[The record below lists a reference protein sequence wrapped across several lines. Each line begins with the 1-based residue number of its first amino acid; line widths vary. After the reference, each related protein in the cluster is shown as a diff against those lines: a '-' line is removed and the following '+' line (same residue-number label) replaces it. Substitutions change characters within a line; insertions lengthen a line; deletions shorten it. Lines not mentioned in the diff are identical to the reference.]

1 MWTDFTTLTRF
12 TMKKTIYALIVCA
25 TLHASTLLGISPLF
39 AQDIELP
46 EYTTEQRWQR
56 LGTLMVGWQA
66 AMVAFGEAQGMSA
79 EEVGMWVG
87 EFFSKGWLSGR
98 EASQMLRSF
107 NRNFMAMPDAFV
119 EVIDTTPTS
128 VTARHNHP
136 IEPFLGP
143 GGRSNGVSG
152 DEISTMLR
160 ALDDVIAEWNGVGLE
175 REVQSEYDVLTM
187 KTKYGPIRASDR
199 IRWNRNAYLSWL
211 NWLQLLSM
219 RMESG
224 MTAQEV
230 GAADAEIYGPGW
242 GSQTPWQLYRGMVW
256 NWMTD
261 PDADCETLSASPEEV
276 QARCKQHYREVVEG
290 SQEYHNVTPE
300 DVFESGRAFAVGV
313 ADQLGMVWIE
323 TLEDGYRMITVTR
336 K

>member
-1 MWTDFTTLTRF
+1 
-12 TMKKTIYALIVCA
+12 
-25 TLHASTLLGISPLF
+25 
-39 AQDIELP
+39 
-46 EYTTEQRWQR
+46 
-56 LGTLMVGWQA
+56 
-66 AMVAFGEAQGMSA
+66 
-79 EEVGMWVG
+79 
-87 EFFSKGWLSGR
+87 
-98 EASQMLRSF
+98 
-107 NRNFMAMPDAFV
+107 MAMPDAFV

-175 REVQSEYDVLTM
+175 REVQSEYDVLTI

-211 NWLQLLSM
+211 TSLQLLSM

-224 MTAQEV
+224 MTAQEA
-230 GAADAEIYGPGW
+230 GAADAEKYGPGW

-261 PDADCETLSASPEEV
+261 PDADCEALSASPDEV
-276 QARCKQHYREVVEG
+276 HARCREHYRDMVEG

-313 ADQLGMVWIE
+313 ADPGGAAPKNGRDTGGLELHDQPRAGGGVVALPRIEALGRRPRVLATAEDPAVIRKGRIE
-323 TLEDGYRMITVTR
+323 PTLYVFHQRRRG
-336 K
+336 